1 VKPRSLVFD
10 IFGDYICYR
19 GGEIRLRGLTAL
31 LACFDIPEP
40 TVRVVVG
47 RLRRDGWLTSRRDG
61 RETIYALSDASWE
74 LLAEGRDRIF
84 QRAPVVWPGKWHMI
98 IYSVPELQRGL
109 RERLRKRL
117 AWMGFGPLSSS
128 VWISPHDR
136 TAAVLA
142 TFSDNRAIHL
152 DVFESQSRS
161 ESANFDLAARA
172 WDLETLNNDY
182 GRWLTA
188 NQPQLASYRNNELRG
203 TPALV
208 ERMRLINSY
217 RHFPFRDPDLPV
229 ELLPGHWLGGQA
241 HSLFIEA
248 HSLLATP
255 AQAAVDELLQ

>member
-10 IFGDYICYR
+10 IFGDYVYDR

-31 LACFDIPEP
+31 MACFEIPEP

-47 RLRRDGWLTSRRDG
+47 RLRRDGWLTSRREG

-84 QRAPVVWPGKWHMI
+84 QRAPVPWPGKWHMV

-109 RERLRKRL
+109 REQLRKRL
-117 AWMGFGPLSSS
+117 AWTGFGPLSAS

-136 TAAVLA
+136 TEAVIAA
-142 TFSDNRAIHL
+142 FSENTAIHL

-161 ESANFDLAARA
+161 QSANRDLAARA

-182 GRWLTA
+182 RRWLAA
-188 NQPQLASYRNNELRG
+188 NQTRLSSYRTNELCG
-203 TPALV
+203 PPALI
-208 ERMRLINSY
+208 ERMRLINDY
-217 RHFPFRDPDLPV
+217 RHFPFRDPDLPI
-229 ELLPGHWLGGQA
+229 ELLPEGWLGGKA
-241 HSLFIEA
+241 HSWFIEA
-248 HSLLATP
+248 HRLLAKP
-255 AQAAVDELLQ
+255 AEAAVDELLG